1 MYKIFQREHAIY
13 ISNDQLNLDDY
24 DIILNNPSKRV
35 LEQLIMNLDDLR
47 KKPKKIW
54 IRANEQDYFDK
65 IRFLFR
71 EIKAGGGAVF
81 NPLGELLLIKRLG
94 FWDLPKGKW
103 QKGETIEEC
112 AIREVEEECNV
123 FGLQIINT
131 LIPTYHLYNYRGKWA
146 IKKSIW
152 YTMTSDDWKLAK
164 PQLEEDIEEIKWVK
178 LDDAFMQDLHT
189 YPAIREVLI
198 ELLSRREDIF

>member
-1 MYKIFQREHAIY
+1 MYKIFQREHAIH

-24 DIILNNPSKRV
+24 DMIFNNPSKRV

-54 IRANEQDYFDK
+54 IRANEQEYFDK

-81 NPLGELLLIKRLG
+81 NPLGELLIIKRLG

-152 YTMTSDDWKLAK
+152 YTMHSQDWQLAK

-178 LDDAFMQDLHT
+178 LDDPFMQDLHT
-189 YPAIREVLI
+189 YPAIREVLK
-198 ELLSRREDIF
+198 ELIPKA